1 MADAPRPRD
10 LRSTLAA
17 RRDRR
22 VQGPEVPVD
31 ILPESPKSGPLA
43 WPGRIALMLG
53 VLLLPWAFGGVY
65 HQAQFYVSLALV
77 VSLVC
82 WWVDMGLALRK
93 TELTPL
99 LILPLAG
106 GILLGLC
113 QLLPLAD
120 ATAKAAAPLQHEIY
134 AAAQAALQVDQ
145 EQVYSLSLDREAT
158 WGQLRLLGMAFAGLL
173 LGAGLFQR
181 REDVMLFLSA
191 ITANGIAL
199 TFFALAQK
207 VSWNGKI
214 YWTWASL
221 RGGEAFG
228 PFINRNNAAGYLL
241 LCLAAAIGLMIYVW
255 NSQNQNGPR
264 PIISREMPIW
274 RQWQQ
279 HVLLQVAEITA
290 GKLGCLFACGF
301 LALGIIA
308 TLSRGGVSALLAGGI
323 FTLLAYGMARKP
335 KTGGLLFVPVLV
347 MVVLLSTWIGFFEQ
361 LTARFD
367 KTKVDE
373 VLIGDELDTRI
384 ESWTRSLESR
394 SQTGLLGSGLGSY
407 PLINRMYWRERETGI
422 TEYAENQFVQS
433 LVDGG
438 WLALLLVL
446 AGVLLT
452 GYSSLFMLF
461 KGFSPAT
468 LAIGGTGTFLFASQ
482 AIAGFFDFGWYIPA
496 NTLLGTVLVGM
507 IGFQSH
513 YLAHRLKEVTPLRLH
528 LPSWMAN
535 VASLAAFALCV
546 LVAVD
551 LYSASKIDSLWM
563 KQPSELDYKSMPL
576 ATTDAEIER
585 FKELKS
591 RRNSVWYNKLG
602 ALYLHRARLAY
613 FDLLSSATPIDIL
626 TEDKQEQVRRNLWD
640 LTTLA
645 RMEEQA
651 YMSEEQGGYAAARN
665 FKNQPFFQDLALALE
680 CFVNSTRLKPAQ
692 PETLSRMSQLQYL
705 FNRNSSSEKLSGLAL
720 RLAPNNVG
728 LQYAAGLTKLFER
741 KAEAASPHFQRILE
755 LVPEDYNRVIVLLKG
770 FSGRI
775 TKPLD
780 NRLIAE
786 KVLPSSPALKFQFAT
801 TLLSADN
808 PLRSELLDQAEELLK
823 NVLPSDSKGLLLK
836 ADVLLAKGDR
846 PGGIKQLE
854 KTLVSDPY
862 NHTNR
867 LRLAGLLLEEGE
879 LLEAR
884 KHLEQLLNSDSKSST
899 YNNLMKKVNEQIEQ
913 ERARSES
920 GPSS

>member
-1 MADAPRPRD
+1 
-10 LRSTLAA
+10 
-17 RRDRR
+17 
-22 VQGPEVPVD
+22 
-31 ILPESPKSGPLA
+31 
-43 WPGRIALMLG
+43 
-53 VLLLPWAFGGVY
+53 
-65 HQAQFYVSLALV
+65 
-77 VSLVC
+77 
-82 WWVDMGLALRK
+82 
-93 TELTPL
+93 
-99 LILPLAG
+99 
-106 GILLGLC
+106 
-113 QLLPLAD
+113 
-120 ATAKAAAPLQHEIY
+120 
-134 AAAQAALQVDQ
+134 
-145 EQVYSLSLDREAT
+145 
-158 WGQLRLLGMAFAGLL
+158 
-173 LGAGLFQR
+173 
-181 REDVMLFLSA
+181 
-191 ITANGIAL
+191 
-199 TFFALAQK
+199 
-207 VSWNGKI
+207 
-214 YWTWASL
+214 
-221 RGGEAFG
+221 
-228 PFINRNNAAGYLL
+228 
-241 LCLAAAIGLMIYVW
+241 MIYVW
-255 NSQNQNGPR
+255 NSQKQNGPR

-361 LTARFD
+361 LTARFE

-468 LAIGGTGTFLFASQ
+468 LAIGGAGTFLFASQ
-482 AIAGFFDFGWYIPA
+482 AIAGFFDFGWYIPS
-496 NTLLGTVLVGM
+496 NTLLGAVLVGV

-513 YLAHRLKEVTPLRLH
+513 YLAHRLKQVTPLRIH

-551 LYSASKIDSLWM
+551 LYSASKIDALWM
-563 KQPSELDYKSMPL
+563 TQPSELDYKSMPL
-576 ATTDAEIER
+576 ASTDAEIER

-613 FDLLSSATPIDIL
+613 FDLLSSATPIDTL

-665 FKNQPFFQDLALALE
+665 FKNQPFFQDLSLALE

-692 PETLSRMSQLQYL
+692 PETLSRM
-705 FNRNSSSEKLSGLAL
+705 
-720 RLAPNNVG
+720 
-728 LQYAAGLTKLFER
+728 
-741 KAEAASPHFQRILE
+741 
-755 LVPEDYNRVIVLLKG
+755 
-770 FSGRI
+770 
-775 TKPLD
+775 
-780 NRLIAE
+780 
-786 KVLPSSPALKFQFAT
+786 
-801 TLLSADN
+801 
-808 PLRSELLDQAEELLK
+808 
-823 NVLPSDSKGLLLK
+823 
-836 ADVLLAKGDR
+836 
-846 PGGIKQLE
+846 
-854 KTLVSDPY
+854 
-862 NHTNR
+862 
-867 LRLAGLLLEEGE
+867 
-879 LLEAR
+879 
-884 KHLEQLLNSDSKSST
+884 
-899 YNNLMKKVNEQIEQ
+899 
-913 ERARSES
+913 
-920 GPSS
+920 